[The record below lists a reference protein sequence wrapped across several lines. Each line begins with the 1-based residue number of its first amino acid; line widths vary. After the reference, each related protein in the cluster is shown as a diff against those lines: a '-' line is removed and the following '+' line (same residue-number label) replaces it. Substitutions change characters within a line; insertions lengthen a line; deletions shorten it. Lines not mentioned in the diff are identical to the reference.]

1 MRCKRNSTALSRSC
15 RSMHWRPVAGSFCNG
30 WLIRYA
36 QTFVMLGVKVISISG
51 AKGKKLTTVEDWES
65 ETYRDA
71 RRYRSAVESL
81 MFTIK
86 DGFAFGELG
95 RRGIE
100 AVRDELLE
108 KVLAYNCCRSILL
121 RQRQREEL
129 EPAA

>member
-1 MRCKRNSTALSRSC
+1 
-15 RSMHWRPVAGSFCNG
+15 
-30 WLIRYA
+30 
-36 QTFVMLGVKVISISG
+36 MLCARWECGCQHQRGQGQEIDDP
-51 AKGKKLTTVEDWES
+51 EDWES

-95 RRGIE
+95 RRGID
-100 AVRDELLE
+100 AVRAELLE

-121 RQRQREEL
+121 KQRREKRRL
-129 EPAA
+129 EEMKRAA